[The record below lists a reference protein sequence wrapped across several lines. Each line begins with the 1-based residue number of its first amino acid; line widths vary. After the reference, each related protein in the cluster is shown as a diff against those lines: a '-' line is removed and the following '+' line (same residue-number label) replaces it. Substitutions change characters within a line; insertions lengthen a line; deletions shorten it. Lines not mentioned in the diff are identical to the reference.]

1 MINRKCLNDNIT
13 WMNRLYQ
20 IKSLFFFIPFN
31 RIDIIAE
38 SWMLFPELLSCYSFY
53 LILPWSYHDH
63 VICACAE
70 AREGCDFGLKNVLE
84 EIFYWLKVSSQ
95 LLEWFW
101 SYKKKSLISQNQY
114 PSDDW
119 MSGHKLNWKLKFK
132 LAKRFWQQDIESGWC
147 ACQILKQI
155 YICLVSLH
163 NK

>member
-1 MINRKCLNDNIT
+1 
-13 WMNRLYQ
+13 MNRLYQ

-38 SWMLFPELLSCYSFY
+38 SWMLFPELLSYYSFY

-114 PSDDW
+114 PSDD
-119 MSGHKLNWKLKFK
+119 
-132 LAKRFWQQDIESGWC
+132 
-147 ACQILKQI
+147 
-155 YICLVSLH
+155 
-163 NK
+163 